1 MTTDEELALRKL
13 FDIMQQYVA
22 STGAG
27 TSAMEE
33 LKKVMVSDEIKGNSP
48 SSIIADEIADPSTA
62 VSDDPEFG
70 LW

>member
-1 MTTDEELALRKL
+1 MTTDEELALEKL
-13 FDIMQQYVA
+13 FSIMQKYIA

-33 LKKVMVSDEIKGNSP
+33 LNKIMVPDEIKGNSA
-48 SSIIADEIADPSTA
+48 SAFITDEIADPSPA
-62 VSDDPEFG
+62 VIDDPEFG